1 MNSQLPSELRYT
13 ASHEW
18 LRVEDGNQVVVGITA
33 YAQSALGDMIF
44 VELPR
49 PGIVVTVGDDCAV
62 VESVKAAAD
71 IFAPVGGEV
80 LAINEELEARPEQI
94 NEDPYGSGW
103 LFRMQLQDPAELDA
117 LMDAEAY
124 QGLLR
129 RNEAPL

>member
-1 MNSQLPSELRYT
+1 MPSPCPSALRYT

-18 LRVEDGNQVVVGITA
+18 VRLEDDNQVVVGITA
-33 YAQSALGDMIF
+33 YAQAALGDMIF
-44 VELPR
+44 VELPGQ
-49 PGIVVTVGDDCAV
+49 GIVVTVGDDCAV

-71 IFAPVGGEV
+71 VFAPVGGAV
-80 LAINEELEARPEQI
+80 LAINEELETHPELI
-94 NEDPYGSGW
+94 NQDPYGGGW
-103 LFRMQLQDPAELDA
+103 LFRLQLQEPAELDA